1 MRNKDLV
8 QKLNM
13 LDPEAIV
20 VLRNSEGNSPTLH
33 NVEQEEGIH
42 DLDGWDLLG
51 DWRNV
56 KEMEDYYQSSDSD
69 PLAFVSLI
77 VLS

>member
-1 MRNKDLV
+1 MRNKELI
-8 QKLNM
+8 KTLTM

-20 VLRNSEGNSPTLH
+20 VLRNPEGNSPTLH

-51 DWRNV
+51 EWRNV
-56 KEMEDYYQSSDSD
+56 KEMEDYYGASDSD
-69 PLAFVSLI
+69 PLAFMSVV